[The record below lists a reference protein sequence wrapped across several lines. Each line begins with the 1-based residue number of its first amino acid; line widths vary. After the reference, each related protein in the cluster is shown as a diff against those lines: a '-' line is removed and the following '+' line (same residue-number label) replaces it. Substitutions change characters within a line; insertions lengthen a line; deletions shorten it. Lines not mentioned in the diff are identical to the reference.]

1 MCIRDR
7 FADWSKKAGSDIM
20 MAVNLGTRGPE
31 DAKNVLE
38 YCNFKGGTYYSDLRK
53 SHGYKDPHNIKL
65 WCLGNEMDGPWQM
78 GHKTASEYGRIA
90 ACLLYT
96 SARMVGR
103 IFGTEDMNV
112 RQRAESFHSTLRQFQ
127 LFFLDI
133 IKSFFLQIPDRCC
146 LLYTSRCV

>member
-1 MCIRDR
+1 MIETNEFGLNE

-65 WCLGNEMDGPWQM
+65 WCSATRWTDR
-78 GHKTASEYGRIA
+78 GRWDIRP
-90 ACLLYT
+90 LLST
-96 SARMVGR
+96 DVLQ
-103 IFGTEDMNV
+103 
-112 RQRAESFHSTLRQFQ
+112 QRL
-127 LFFLDI
+127 
-133 IKSFFLQIPDRCC
+133 P
-146 LLYTSRCV
+146 V

>member
-1 MCIRDR
+1 
-7 FADWSKKAGSDIM
+7 M

-90 ACLLYT
+90 A
-96 SARMVGR
+96 
-103 IFGTEDMNV
+103 E
-112 RQRAESFHSTLRQFQ
+112 
-127 LFFLDI
+127 
-133 IKSFFLQIPDRCC
+133 
-146 LLYTSRCV
+146 TSRLMKLWIRRSKLLPAEAQSYDANLRFLGIYGSGRML